1 MTESTAGQSPDTGP
15 DAQELDRL
23 AADALAQQ
31 RIEEA
36 TRAAEDAERARLA
49 AELLRGGGQ
58 R

>member
-1 MTESTAGQSPDTGP
+1 MSEIAEQ
-15 DAQELDRL
+15 Q

-36 TRAAEDAERARLA
+36 TRAAREAEAAAARVAQLQ
-49 AELLRGGGQ
+49 GGA